1 MNINGYLRWFIICPS
16 SKPAL
21 EKPYLIV
28 IKSLLNNQIRCGI
41 KITKNTSKETKY
53 LKSNFL
59 DFLKK
64 IKYANNK
71 SIATNK

>member
-1 MNINGYLRWFIICPS
+1 M
-16 SKPAL
+16 KT
-21 EKPYLIV
+21 
-28 IKSLLNNQIRCGI
+28 LLNNQIICGI

-59 DFLKK
+59 DFLMN

-71 SIATNK
+71 SIATNKYIKRYLDKIPKAAAAPNKIQS